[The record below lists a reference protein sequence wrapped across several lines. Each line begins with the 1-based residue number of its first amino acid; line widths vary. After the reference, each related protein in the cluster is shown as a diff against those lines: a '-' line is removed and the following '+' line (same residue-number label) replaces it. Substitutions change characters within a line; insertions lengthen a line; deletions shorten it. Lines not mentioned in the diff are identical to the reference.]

1 MLKLS
6 RRRFLAGSA
15 GVASLAG
22 LAAIGS
28 WQAFEQVTASSSA
41 SGTACCQSADI
52 AGVLEGPTGTAMAAA
67 SSIATS
73 TATATQVPG
82 AAGSPL
88 APPLFYGGSSGAG
101 IAVAPPPPAPAV
113 QAPPSSPEEEAAA
126 EALANYGIIIVL
138 DGQDWG
144 SDEGT
149 RLTNIS
155 SVVGAFASLPGGVRA
170 AIAGHRHGRLRVLSN
185 RTGGTLMDWHPY
197 GSFPIGFY
205 TNSDRSTGVVPANE
219 VVCVPGFAY
228 MSIGHEML
236 HSFQFR
242 NVAPDSYGSAMVGPE
257 MKSFSQATGWVQL
270 ASDAEVAATAASDPS
285 WSRFNSLFRYEGQPL
300 TYINSGGNPAALT
313 AINPIEA
320 FAITG
325 SFLYTRPRW
334 IAQPDWPDYW
344 DWFRGN
350 LG

>member
-1 MLKLS
+1 MLKQLS
-6 RRRFLAGSA
+6 RRRFLGGSA
-15 GVASLAG
+15 AVAG
-22 LAAIGS
+22 IAAVGG
-28 WQAFEQVTASSSA
+28 WQAFQQVTASSSA
-41 SGTACCQSADI
+41 NGTACCQSADI
-52 AGVLEGPTGTAMAAA
+52 AGTLAGPTGTATATA
-67 SSIATS
+67 SGIATG
-73 TATATQVPG
+73 TATATQAPG

-101 IAVAPPPPAPAV
+101 VAVAPPPPAV

-126 EALANYGIIIVL
+126 EALANYGIVIVL

-185 RTGGTLMDWHPY
+185 RSGGTLMDWHPY

-205 TNSDRSTGVVPANE
+205 TNSDRGPGVVPANE
-219 VVCVPGFAY
+219 VICVPGFAY

-236 HSFQFR
+236 HAFQFR
-242 NVAPDSYGSAMVGPE
+242 SVAPDSYGSAMVGPE

-285 WSRFNSLFRYEGQPL
+285 WSRFNALFRYEGRPL
-300 TYINSGGNPAALT
+300 SYTNSGGNPSTLT

-334 IAQPDWPDYW
+334 IAQPNWPEHW
-344 DWFRGN
+344 GWFRGN